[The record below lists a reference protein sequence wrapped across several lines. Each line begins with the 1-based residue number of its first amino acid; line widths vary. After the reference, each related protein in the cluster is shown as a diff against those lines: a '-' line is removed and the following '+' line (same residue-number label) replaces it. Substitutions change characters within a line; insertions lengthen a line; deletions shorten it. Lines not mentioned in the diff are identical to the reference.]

1 MSKWSHTGVHLAY
14 SHFTYVYTMVVYLN
28 EIPEITQ
35 GVSMST
41 IAVIGGGIVGASAA
55 YHLAKAG
62 VKTILVDGSHV
73 GKATSAGAGI
83 VAPGAS
89 LRPLPAFFAL
99 AKPAVTYYPTLA
111 DDLRSLNEEDCSY
124 EVCGKLMVA
133 ETPDKAKLFPELK
146 ELFEHR
152 RADGMPNLGDI
163 SDITPTEA
171 KEVLP
176 ILGNMQAA
184 MYISGAAR
192 VDGTTM
198 RTALTNAAQKLG
210 ARVVPGDAGIEV
222 QSGKVTGITTD
233 EGSIAVDSVVVSAG
247 AWTNTVLEPSEF
259 QLAIN
264 PQKGQIVHID
274 MPGQDTS
281 RWPILGWGGSQY
293 QLSFGPNRVVCG
305 ATREFDSGY
314 DTRITPAGVQH
325 VLDEQLRL
333 CPGLADGTL
342 AEVRVGLRPYS
353 DDALPYIGTVPG
365 VDNLVVGSGHGPSGL
380 QLGPYSGLLAAEL
393 AQGLPPSADIS
404 SFRLD
409 RPVEFVEVAH

>member
-1 MSKWSHTGVHLAY
+1 
-14 SHFTYVYTMVVYLN
+14 
-28 EIPEITQ
+28 
-35 GVSMST
+35 MST

-62 VKTILVDGSHV
+62 VKTILVDGSQV

-89 LRPLPAFFAL
+89 LRPLPAFFEL
-99 AKPAVTYYPTLA
+99 AKPAVAYYPQLA
-111 DDLRSLNEEDCSY
+111 ADLESLNEADCGY

-133 ETPDKAKLFPELK
+133 ETADKAKLFPELK
-146 ELFEHR
+146 ALFEQR
-152 RADGMPNLGDI
+152 RANGMPNLDDI
-163 SDITPTEA
+163 TDITPAEA
-171 KEVLP
+171 KQMLP
-176 ILGNMQAA
+176 ILGNMEAA

-192 VDGTTM
+192 VDGSTM
-198 RTALTNAAQKLG
+198 RAALTNAAEKLG
-210 ARVVPGDAGIEV
+210 ARVIRGEANLEM
-222 QSGKVTGITTD
+222 QAGKVSGIYAD
-233 EGSIAVDSVVVSAG
+233 EGSVPVDAVVVAAG
-247 AWTNTVLEPSEF
+247 AWTNHVLEPAEF
-259 QLAIN
+259 KLAIN
-264 PQKGQIVHID
+264 PQKGQIVHIK

-293 QLSFGPNRVVCG
+293 QLSFGPDRVVCG

-314 DTRITPAGVQH
+314 DTRITPAGVKH

-353 DDALPYIGTVPG
+353 DDALPFIGAVPG
-365 VDNLVVGSGHGPSGL
+365 IDNLIVGSGHGPSGL

-393 AQGLPPSADIS
+393 AQGKQPSANID

-409 RPVEFVEVAH
+409 RPVEFLEAAH